1 MWSKN
6 EDPILNGMF
15 DLGTLNIRVNPE
27 LPEEEPEIPEEKQVK
42 SISIKRKPKTE
53 YIVGETLSTENLK
66 LKVTYEDDSI
76 EYITSG
82 FTTNPEE
89 GTILTE
95 AEENKKVIVSY
106 EEKTT
111 NYKIDVTEKEVTKIE
126 PTGDFRIIYT
136 KGDNLDLDGL
146 ELKVTYNT
154 GEVVI
159 IKDGF
164 TTEPQN
170 GTELNE
176 TGTKPIKIK
185 YRGKETNIYIYIYER
200 TLIDLQMCEHRKN
213 RVYRRRKF

>member
-1 MWSKN
+1 MDHSKITKSIRFDDDEIETEVLHHGNWLNDIGSFNIKMWSKN

-111 NYKIDVTEKEVTKIE
+111 NYK
-126 PTGDFRIIYT
+126 
-136 KGDNLDLDGL
+136 
-146 ELKVTYNT
+146 
-154 GEVVI
+154 
-159 IKDGF
+159 
-164 TTEPQN
+164 
-170 GTELNE
+170 
-176 TGTKPIKIK
+176 
-185 YRGKETNIYIYIYER
+185 
-200 TLIDLQMCEHRKN
+200 M
-213 RVYRRRKF
+213 